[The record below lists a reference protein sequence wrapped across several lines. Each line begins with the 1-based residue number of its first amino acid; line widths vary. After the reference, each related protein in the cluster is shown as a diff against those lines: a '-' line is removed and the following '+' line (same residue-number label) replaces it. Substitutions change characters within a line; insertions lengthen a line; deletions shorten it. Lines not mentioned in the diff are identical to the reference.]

1 MSRPQVECREVMSTH
16 NGPQVKI
23 EPMRDARMLQC
34 PVSARTCTRKSAPKW
49 ILRLESGRVP
59 LALSLMSAATLAIFT
74 IFRFVMMVSIL
85 TPEQYGYLNLLTTI
99 SSLLPMI
106 VILGIPLHLQKI
118 VRSSGTGYISFGI
131 RKGLVAS
138 SITILP
144 TVCAMIVLLGPFSH
158 SRGELLISA
167 VAVSATCHGIGC
179 VIFSSQLLL
188 AAGYRSLASLS
199 MLVVNSTLTWTMLIP
214 YMFDWSSVE
223 AILICWSVGCL
234 LTALIVVSSALW
246 LAGKQGPD
254 AVVNGV
260 PRIYGYPRKLFLSGI
275 MTIPSLV
282 GPWALVFAI
291 RYLMGIYLGESALA
305 QFSISSTVVESSFTI
320 AVAVISISANRI
332 LDGTSR
338 PLVPFLWSTAC
349 LLLVCTPAILF
360 LPVVLDTF
368 SSEGYS
374 FSITVSAILLVGAI
388 ARLYLL
394 SWRQRALAV
403 GTLGALSIQFVSVT
417 VLSVLLIAVCRPD
430 HITAYALVQTGS
442 YLAVAISQQIVT
454 GRREH
459 RLTAVSTGVPSF
471 NVEPVVRKGLQ

>member
-1 MSRPQVECREVMSTH
+1 M
-16 NGPQVKI
+16 KI
-23 EPMRDARMLQC
+23 EPMRNAQMLQC
-34 PVSARTCTRKSAPKW
+34 PGSERTFTPKSAPTW
-49 ILRLESGRVP
+49 ILSLERGRVP
-59 LALSLMSAATLAIFT
+59 LALSLISAATLAIFT
-74 IFRFVMMVSIL
+74 IFRFVMMVRIL

-99 SSLLPMI
+99 SNLLPMI
-106 VILGIPLHLQKI
+106 AILGIPLHLQKI
-118 VRSSGTGYISFGI
+118 VRSSGTGYIAFGI

-144 TVCAMIVLLGPFSH
+144 TVCALIVLVSPFSQ

-179 VIFSSQLLL
+179 VIYSSQLLL

-199 MLVVNSTLTWTMLIP
+199 MLMVNSTLTWTMLIP

-223 AILICWSVGCL
+223 AILVCWSIGCL

-254 AVVNGV
+254 SVVNAV
-260 PRIYGYPRKLFLSGI
+260 PRIYGYPRKLFISGI
-275 MTIPSLV
+275 KTIPSLV

-338 PLVPFLWSTAC
+338 PLAPFLWSTGC
-349 LLLVCTPAILF
+349 LLLVCTPAIF
-360 LPVVLDTF
+360 LLPAVLDTL
-368 SSEGYS
+368 SSDGYS
-374 FSITVSAILLVGAI
+374 FSIAVSAILLVGAV

-403 GTLGALSIQFVSVT
+403 GTLGALSMQFVSVT
-417 VLSVLLIAVCRPD
+417 VLSAILIVICRPD

-442 YLAVAISQQIVT
+442 YLVVAISQQIVT
-454 GRREH
+454 ARREY
-459 RLTAVSTGVPSF
+459 RLKAATSTGLPSF
-471 NVEPVVRKGLQ
+471 NDETVVGKGMQ